1 MSRSLVA
8 LVALVVAVGLAASQE
23 KKAPTIGDKVLE
35 YAKKQKGKQVGDG
48 ECGTL
53 ATEALKEAGAK
64 GRQKDSPNEGDYVW
78 GDLILTVEF
87 KKDKGRVEPTG
98 KLSDVKPGDVVQF
111 RDAQWVT
118 RSGNVISTTSAL
130 HHTAVVLAVDKN
142 RSTIRTLHQNHNG
155 KKVVQEGAIP
165 LNDLKAGWVRVYRPV
180 SKDE

>member
-1 MSRSLVA
+1 MSRSIYAVFA
-8 LVALVVAVGLAASQE
+8 LFLMVGVAASQE
-23 KKAPTIGDKVLE
+23 NKSPTLGDKVLD

-48 ECGTL
+48 ECASL
-53 ATEALKEAGAK
+53 ATAALKEAGAK
-64 GRQKDSPNEGDYVW
+64 GRQKDNPNPGDYVW
-78 GDLILTVEF
+78 GDLVLTVEY

-118 RSGNVISTTSAL
+118 RSGNVISTTSAP

-142 RSTIRTLHQNHNG
+142 RSLIRTLHQNHNG
-155 KKVVQEGAIP
+155 KKIVQEGSIA

-180 SKDE
+180 ANEE